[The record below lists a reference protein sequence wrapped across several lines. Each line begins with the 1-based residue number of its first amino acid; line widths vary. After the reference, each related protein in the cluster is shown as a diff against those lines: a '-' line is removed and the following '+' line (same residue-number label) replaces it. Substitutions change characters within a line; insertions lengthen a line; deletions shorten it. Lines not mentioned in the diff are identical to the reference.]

1 MKNCRHCIV
10 LILLVL
16 LASVTMASAEEVTVA
31 TGKTFIDL
39 VFTPIKEKLAAKGM
53 TVVIDYAKP
62 VEALQKVDAGKAEL
76 GGASLN
82 NEDWLA
88 MAASGGVTLKNKDS
102 FTFFT
107 VMEEETVI
115 IVNQQNP
122 VKSLTKE
129 QVKGIFTGKIQNW
142 KEVGGSD
149 EMIVVVW
156 PQVSSGGT
164 ELFIKKMLDGA
175 PLCKDLLE
183 VPTISDLPEMVAPN
197 REAISIANGASDTR
211 VRALESP
218 RIVRPLTLVSNGKP
232 SAKAQKLLDFLAGEG
247 KALFK
252 K

>member
-1 MKNCRHCIV
+1 MKNCRHGMV

-16 LASVTMASAEEVTVA
+16 LASVTLASAEEVTVA

-39 VFTPIKEKLAAKGM
+39 VFTPIKEKLAAKGT
-53 TVVIDYAKP
+53 TVVIDYSKP
-62 VEALQKVDAGKAEL
+62 VEALQKIDAGKAEL

-82 NEDWLA
+82 SDDWLA
-88 MAASGGVTLKNKDS
+88 MAASGGVALKNKDN
-102 FTFFT
+102 FKFYT

-115 IVNQQNP
+115 IINQQNP

-142 KEVGGSD
+142 KEVGGND
-149 EMIVVVW
+149 EIIVVVW

-164 ELFIKKMLDGA
+164 ELFVKKMLDGA
-175 PLCKDLLE
+175 PLGKDLLE

-197 REAISIANGASDTR
+197 REAISIANGSSDTR

-232 SAKAQKLLDFLAGEG
+232 SAKAQKLLDFLSGEG

>member
-1 MKNCRHCIV
+1 MKNCRHGLV

-16 LASVTMASAEEVTVA
+16 LASVTTASAEEVTVA

-39 VFTPIKEKLAAKGM
+39 VFTPIKEKLAAKGT
-53 TVVIDYAKP
+53 TVVIDYSKP
-62 VEALQKVDAGKAEL
+62 VEALQKIDAGKAEL
-76 GGASLN
+76 GGASLTSD
-82 NEDWLA
+82 DWLA
-88 MAASGGVTLKNKDS
+88 LAASGGVALKNKDN
-102 FTFFT
+102 FKFYT

-115 IVNQQNP
+115 IINQQNP

-142 KEVGGSD
+142 KEVGGND

-164 ELFIKKMLDGA
+164 ESFSKKILDGA
-175 PLCKDLLE
+175 PLGKDLLE

-232 SAKAQKLLDFLAGEG
+232 SAKAQKLLDFLAGDG